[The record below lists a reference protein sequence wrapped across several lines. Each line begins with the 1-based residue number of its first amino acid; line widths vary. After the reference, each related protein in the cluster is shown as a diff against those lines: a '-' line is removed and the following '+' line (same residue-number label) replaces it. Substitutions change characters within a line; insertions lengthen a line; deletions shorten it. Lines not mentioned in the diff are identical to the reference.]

1 MRSAESSGQGAYDCS
16 DKGLNMRELGIYV
29 HIPFCVRKCE
39 YCDFLSAPAGQGEME
54 DYVEMLCREI
64 RERPEGKKE
73 CLVTSV
79 FFGGGTPSVLP
90 VESTEKILNTIRE
103 EFILVENAEITTE
116 VNPGTVCKEKLRA
129 YRDMGF
135 ERLSFGLQSAD
146 NGELKLLGRIHSWED
161 FLENYKQARAAG
173 FSNINVDLMAAL
185 PGQTRES
192 FQMTLKKVLG
202 IGPSHL
208 SVYSLIIEE
217 GTPFYEKY
225 GEDALRRE
233 DGFEPIYLPSE
244 EAERSMYKD
253 AVELLEAAG
262 LKHYEISNY
271 AREGEFCRH
280 NDNCWKRVEYLG
292 FGIGAASFFEEE
304 RFSCHRD
311 LKRYLAGDFIP
322 DTRQK
327 LSVKEQMEETM
338 FLGLRRME
346 GVSVK
351 SFEKKFGVPMDK
363 VYGKQLDKFMEKG
376 LLDLQNGYVF
386 LTDKGLDLANYVMA
400 GFLFDE

>member
-1 MRSAESSGQGAYDCS
+1 
-16 DKGLNMRELGIYV
+16 MRELGIYI
-29 HIPFCVRKCE
+29 HIPFCVRKCA
-39 YCDFLSAPAGQGEME
+39 YCDFLSALAGEGEME

-64 RERPEGKKE
+64 RERSEGKRD

-90 VESTEKILNTIRE
+90 VESTKKILDTIRE
-103 EFILVENAEITTE
+103 EFVVAVNAEITTE
-116 VNPGTVCKEKLRA
+116 VNPGTVCKEKLLA
-129 YRDMGF
+129 YREMGF

-146 NGELKLLGRIHSWED
+146 NRELKLLGRIHSWED
-161 FLENYKQARAAG
+161 FLENYKQARAVG
-173 FSNINVDLMAAL
+173 FSNINVDIMAAL

-192 FQMTLKKVLG
+192 FQMTLEKVLG
-202 IGPSHL
+202 LKPTHL

-233 DGFEPIYLPSE
+233 DGFEPRYLPSE
-244 EAERSMYKD
+244 EAERAMYKD
-253 AVELLEAAG
+253 AIELLGAAG

-271 AREGEFCRH
+271 AREGEVCRH

-311 LKRYLAGDFIP
+311 LKRYLTGDFESES
-322 DTRQK
+322 RQK

-346 GVSVK
+346 GVSVTD
-351 SFEKKFGVPMDK
+351 FEKKFGVPMQA
-363 VYGKQLDKFMEKG
+363 VYKKRLDKFKEKG
-376 LLDLQNGYVF
+376 LLSLEKGYVF
-386 LTDKGLDLANYVMA
+386 LTEKGLDLANYVMA